1 MIYSAGHLWK
11 IRCELFTK
19 QEIPEEVIKD
29 FRNLNEFIKIED
41 FDCIEN
47 ISFGVE
53 DKHAKKL
60 SFICDLTIQSQKAPH
75 TKITVKHQT
84 NNNHKSRENHQGVR
98 CFVNFF

>member
-1 MIYSAGHLWK
+1 MIYSTGHLWK

-41 FDCIEN
+41 FDCFEN

-60 SFICDLTIQSQKAPH
+60 SFICDLTIDSCEEEEIQYMIDEFCVVWKNIEFHVSK
-75 TKITVKHQT
+75 VK
-84 NNNHKSRENHQGVR
+84 SYEEL
-98 CFVNFF
+98 

>member
-1 MIYSAGHLWK
+1 MIYSVGHLWK

-19 QEIPEEVIKD
+19 QEILEEVIKD

-41 FDCIEN
+41 FDCFEN

-60 SFICDLTIQSQKAPH
+60 SFICDLTIDSCEEEEIQYV
-75 TKITVKHQT
+75 ID
-84 NNNHKSRENHQGVR
+84 EF
-98 CFVNFF
+98 CFVWENIEFHVSKVKSYEEL

>member
-1 MIYSAGHLWK
+1 MIYSTGHLWK

-41 FDCIEN
+41 FDCFEN

-60 SFICDLTIQSQKAPH
+60 SFICDLTIDSCEEEEIQRLQ
-75 TKITVKHQT
+75 
-84 NNNHKSRENHQGVR
+84 
-98 CFVNFF
+98 F

>member
-1 MIYSAGHLWK
+1 MIYSTGHLWK

-41 FDCIEN
+41 FDCFEN

-60 SFICDLTIQSQKAPH
+60 SFICDLTIDSCEEEEIQYM
-75 TKITVKHQT
+75 ID
-84 NNNHKSRENHQGVR
+84 EF
-98 CFVNFF
+98 CFVWKTIEFHVSKVKSYEEL

>member
-1 MIYSAGHLWK
+1 MIYSVGHLWK

-29 FRNLNEFIKIED
+29 FRNINDFIEIED
-41 FDCIEN
+41 FDCFEN

-60 SFICDLTIQSQKAPH
+60 SFVCDLIVDSCEEEEIQYIIDSFYFFWKNIEFCAG
-75 TKITVKHQT
+75 KVKYYE
-84 NNNHKSRENHQGVR
+84 RL
-98 CFVNFF
+98 

>member
-11 IRCELFTK
+11 ISCELFTK
-19 QEIPEEVIKD
+19 QEIPEEIIKD

-41 FDCIEN
+41 FDCFEN

-60 SFICDLTIQSQKAPH
+60 SFICDLTIDSCEEEEIQYVIDDFCFAWKNIEFHVSK
-75 TKITVKHQT
+75 VK
-84 NNNHKSRENHQGVR
+84 SYEEL
-98 CFVNFF
+98 